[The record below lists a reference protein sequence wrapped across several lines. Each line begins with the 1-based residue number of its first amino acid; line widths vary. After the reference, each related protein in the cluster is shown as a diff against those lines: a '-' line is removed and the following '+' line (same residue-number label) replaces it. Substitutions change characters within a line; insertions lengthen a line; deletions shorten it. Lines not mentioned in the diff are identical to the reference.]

1 MRFEEMKE
9 GLPVSSYAVRPSTK
23 GGDSELTQAAN
34 LRQAVGRACD
44 RGCAKGSCR
53 KVLHRDAGSS
63 NVPRRWW
70 LVLTHRLCTVGEI
83 LKHPIVP
90 DPPWSKTPW
99 FVRPGRCCLTI
110 GGSQSRRQ
118 LRRPGTAHIF
128 EIRAR
133 LPMILVL
140 LLCLPT
146 PGAANQQTHQA
157 SETAAIGRG
166 ELEPANT

>member
-9 GLPVSSYAVRPSTK
+9 GLRVASYAVRPSTK
-23 GGDSELTQAAN
+23 GGDSELTQGAN

-70 LVLTHRLCTVGEI
+70 LVLTHRQWTVGEI

-90 DPPWSKTPW
+90 APPWSKTPW
-99 FVRPGRCCLTI
+99 FLRQGPCCLRI
-110 GGSQSRRQ
+110 GGSQSRHH
-118 LRRPGTAHIF
+118 LRGLGTARILGPQGRF
-128 EIRAR
+128 FRILAL
-133 LPMILVL
+133 LPSS
-140 LLCLPT
+140 PT
-146 PGAANQQTHQA
+146 RGAAN
-157 SETAAIGRG
+157 R
-166 ELEPANT
+166 